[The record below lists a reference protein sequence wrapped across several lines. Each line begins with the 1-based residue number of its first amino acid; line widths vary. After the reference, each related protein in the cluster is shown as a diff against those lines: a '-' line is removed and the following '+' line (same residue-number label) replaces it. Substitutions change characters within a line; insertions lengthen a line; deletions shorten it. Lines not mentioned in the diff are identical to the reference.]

1 MELWVAFTIAGAF
14 LQNLRSFAQRYLTAS
29 LSVHGSSYVRF
40 LYALPVAW
48 IFSLCWLDGPLPE
61 LTVAFWFY
69 VVMGA
74 TSQMFATSALIAAV
88 SGSQFAVGTAMSK
101 TESVQATFF
110 GLLILSETISLLNFA
125 GILIS
130 LLGAFL
136 VTGVLGSKSIEK
148 DNQAVPLG
156 LLAGSLFALCSV
168 CFRGATLEL
177 ESDSLVVLSPF
188 SRAIVTLT
196 IALTLQT
203 ILMGVFLIFRQPG
216 QLGKVLASWRIAS
229 IVGIVGAVSSICWFS
244 AMSLVNA
251 ALVRAMGQIELVFTV
266 LTSLFIIRERVKL
279 VEIVGMFVLVFGM
292 FLLVD

>member
-1 MELWVAFTIAGAF
+1 MLCR
-14 LQNLRSFAQRYLTAS
+14 L
-29 LSVHGSSYVRF
+29 HGYFHFVG
-40 LYALPVAW
+40 W
-48 IFSLCWLDGPLPE
+48 DGPLPE

-148 DNQAVPLG
+148 DNRAVPLG

-203 ILMGVFLIFRQPG
+203 ILMGVFLVFRQPG

-266 LTSLFIIRERVKL
+266 LHHFYHSRAREISRDRRYVCFGVWYVSFSGLIRCGRSINR
-279 VEIVGMFVLVFGM
+279 EI
-292 FLLVD
+292 FLRQWRFLG

>member
-1 MELWVAFTIAGAF
+1 M
-14 LQNLRSFAQRYLTAS
+14 
-29 LSVHGSSYVRF
+29 
-40 LYALPVAW
+40 
-48 IFSLCWLDGPLPE
+48 PE
-61 LTVAFWFY
+61 LTPAFWLY
-69 VVMGA
+69 VVAGA

-110 GLLILSETISLLNFA
+110 GLLILSETMSLLNFA

-148 DNQAVPLG
+148 DNRAVPLG

-196 IALTLQT
+196 VALTLQT
-203 ILMGVFLIFRQPG
+203 ILMGVFLVIRQPG

-229 IVGIVGAVSSICWFS
+229 IVGIVGAVSSICWFT